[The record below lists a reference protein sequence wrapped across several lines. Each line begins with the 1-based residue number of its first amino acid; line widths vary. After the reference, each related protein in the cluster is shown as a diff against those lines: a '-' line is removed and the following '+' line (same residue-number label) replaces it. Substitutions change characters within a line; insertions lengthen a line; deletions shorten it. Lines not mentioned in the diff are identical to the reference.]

1 MDKIQKLKQIVRYKI
16 DIIMKKDLIFA
27 PILLIIAAV
36 LFLLKFTGMAAH
48 IAVSV
53 IGLAALVVYA
63 VLTKNEWKLPAL
75 EIIMRAF
82 YGIALISGI
91 VIKVKYIAALA
102 TVHKI
107 GAALFAV
114 ALLALFVHKLI
125 TAKKA

>member
-1 MDKIQKLKQIVRYKI
+1 
-16 DIIMKKDLIFA
+16 MKKDLIFA
-27 PILLIIAAV
+27 PILLIVAAV

-53 IGLAALVVYA
+53 VGLAALVVYA
-63 VLTKNEWKLPAL
+63 VLTKKEWKLPAL

-82 YGIALISGI
+82 YAIALISGI
-91 VIKVKYIAALA
+91 VIKVKYIAAFA

-114 ALLALFVHKLI
+114 ALIALFIHKLI
-125 TAKKA
+125 VAKKA